1 MTSKVTYL
9 GDLRTS
15 SIHLQSGSEI
25 ISDAP
30 LDNNGKGE
38 AFSPTDTVANA
49 LASCMMT
56 VMGIKAR
63 DLNVDFV
70 GSTASVTKIMQ
81 AEPRR
86 IGAVEI
92 VFDMKGVTDEKTK
105 TIIIT
110 EQENVTSSENCIYEN
125 AIFNFNLVNQIAAI
139 AYKQGIQSILIEG
152 EGVLIAKDDT
162 HDFADKVSVL
172 LSDATKRQMI
182 GERGRQYAQEKW
194 GAGVLAKKVAKFYK
208 STINQ
213 KSSLTRYMETRI
225 GNAKGT
231 T

>member
-15 SIHLQSGSEI
+15 SIHIQSGSEI

-63 DLNVDFV
+63 DLNVDFN
-70 GSTASVTKIMQ
+70 GSTAAVTKIMQ

-86 IGAVEI
+86 INTIEI
-92 VFDMKGVTDEKTK
+92 VFDMNLDPDIKTK
-105 TIIIT
+105 TILERTAMTCPVFLSLNPEIDKRI
-110 EQENVTSSENCIYEN
+110 S
-125 AIFNFNLVNQIAAI
+125 FNW
-139 AYKQGIQSILIEG
+139 K
-152 EGVLIAKDDT
+152 
-162 HDFADKVSVL
+162 
-172 LSDATKRQMI
+172 
-182 GERGRQYAQEKW
+182 
-194 GAGVLAKKVAKFYK
+194 
-208 STINQ
+208 
-213 KSSLTRYMETRI
+213 
-225 GNAKGT
+225 
-231 T
+231 